1 METLKSNGL
10 KEVAATEPI
19 LRTTTLGQAEGS
31 VSVPYSKLGEGRT
44 FPTRQ
49 LDAFDNPAPDLDYTI
64 VLEIPEFT
72 CLCPISGQ
80 PDFAR
85 FTIEYR
91 PNQKCVETKSLKL
104 YMWSFRNE
112 GAFHEAVTNSILR
125 DLVKV
130 LEPRWIKI
138 TGVFNARGGITP
150 TVISQW
156 EKEKNQA

>member
-1 METLKSNGL
+1 MSIETKNGH
-10 KEVAATEPI
+10 EPVLETVI
-19 LRTTTLGQAEGS
+19 VGEAKGPGVL
-31 VSVPYSKLGEGRT
+31 PPSKLGEGKT
-44 FPTRQ
+44 VPTKQ
-49 LDAFDNPAPDLDYTI
+49 LDSFENPAQDLDYTI
-64 VLEIPEFT
+64 VLDIPEFT

-91 PNQKCVETKSLKL
+91 PDLKCVETKSLKL

-130 LEPRWIKI
+130 LDPKWIKI
-138 TGVFNARGGITP
+138 TGIFNARGGITP
-150 TVISQW
+150 TIISQW
-156 EKEKNQA
+156 EKPKGA

>member
-1 METLKSNGL
+1 MSVETKNGSEPVL
-10 KEVAATEPI
+10 ETVIVGEAKGPGVVAP
-19 LRTTTLGQAEGS
+19 
-31 VSVPYSKLGEGRT
+31 SKLGEGKT
-44 FPTRQ
+44 FPTKQ
-49 LDAFDNPAPDLDYTI
+49 LDSFENPAQDLDYTI
-64 VLEIPEFT
+64 VLDIPEFT
-72 CLCPISGQ
+72 CLCPITGQ

-91 PNQKCVETKSLKL
+91 PDLKCVETKSLKL

-130 LEPRWIKI
+130 LDPKWIKI

-156 EKEKNQA
+156 EKPKSA

>member
-1 METLKSNGL
+1 MSVEIKNETKNGH
-10 KEVAATEPI
+10 EPI
-19 LRTTTLGQAEGS
+19 LETVIVGEAKGDVL
-31 VSVPYSKLGEGRT
+31 PPSKLGEGKT
-44 FPTRQ
+44 VPTKQ
-49 LDAFDNPAPDLDYTI
+49 LDSFENPAQDLDYTI
-64 VLEIPEFT
+64 VLDIPEFT

-91 PNQKCVETKSLKL
+91 PDRKCVETKSLKL

-138 TGVFNARGGITP
+138 TGIFNARGGITP
-150 TVISQW
+150 TIISQW
-156 EKEKNQA
+156 EQPKSA